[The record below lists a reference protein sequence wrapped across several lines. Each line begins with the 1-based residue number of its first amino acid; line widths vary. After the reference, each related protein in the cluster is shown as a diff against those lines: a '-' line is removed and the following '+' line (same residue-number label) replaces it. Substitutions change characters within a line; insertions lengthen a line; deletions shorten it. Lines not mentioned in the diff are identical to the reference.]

1 MDSLLVLE
9 LSVVDSDVCCVCAA
23 TLSSE
28 EECRYPALSEL
39 MQAKALVRRIGWVGG
54 WVGGMM

>member
-9 LSVVDSDVCCVCAA
+9 LSVVGSDVCCVCAA

-39 MQAKALVRRIGWVGG
+39 MQAKALVRRSVWVGG
-54 WVGGMM
+54 G